1 MLVFF
6 LTKET
11 VGQYGYKICLNFREV
26 VLSLIQIYRLSNL
39 RALYSSLEVSCKMQC
54 NHKQLIIMMNR

>member
-11 VGQYGYKICLNFREV
+11 VGQYGYMICLNFREV
-26 VLSLIQIYRLSNL
+26 VLSLIQIY
-39 RALYSSLEVSCKMQC
+39 
-54 NHKQLIIMMNR
+54 